1 MKTLNVTLAVIV
13 ITMFGIFASGLDQ
26 FLFFTIGLR
35 PLFLQVLAIASLSG
49 VVLARLIAHQRLD
62 FTPEVFLFLITSF
75 ILMFWIALS
84 ILWSTFSN
92 TTLQYLISQST
103 GLVFI
108 LTLTA
113 ALHDKDS
120 QDLAG
125 VVAVILAVFGSIICI
140 FDFIQPTYTSVPGR
154 GAGWYFN
161 SNDAGLMLVG
171 LGLIASFRLSRL
183 ANIILWSVISV
194 AVALTFS
201 RTGWATLSLS
211 LLILT
216 FQNRFGGGRARFVF
230 VGIVILLFAVLLT
243 TYLSGD
249 LYYFFAR
256 SSLAEYLD
264 PNTLA
269 RLGGSGSA
277 FDDYSSFER
286 EDVFRAGLE
295 AFFENPILGHGVGYT
310 SEWVQPVG
318 PHNMYILLLAEQG
331 IIGLILIIILFVF
344 MARSAGIRYVS
355 LSVLIII
362 YAATTHNLFMTFS
375 NGCLIAFAASQ
386 LSVSRKRSNDP
397 ATIPTRGLFTR

>member
-1 MKTLNVTLAVIV
+1 MKSLNLTLALVV
-13 ITMFGIFASGLDQ
+13 ITMFAIFASGLDQ
-26 FLFFTIGLR
+26 FLFFAIGLR
-35 PLFLQVLAIASLSG
+35 PLFLQLLAIAALLG
-49 VVLARLIAHQRLD
+49 VILARLIAHHRIE
-62 FTPEVFLFLITSF
+62 FTPKVFSFLIATF
-75 ILMFWIALS
+75 ILMLWVAIS
-84 ILWSTFSN
+84 VLWSSFSN
-92 TTLQYLISQST
+92 SALQALILQGS
-103 GLVFI
+103 GLIFI
-108 LTLTA
+108 LTLTV
-113 ALHDKDS
+113 ALHDKES
-120 QDLAG
+120 QGLTGVAAAVLA
-125 VVAVILAVFGSIICI
+125 IFGSVICI

-161 SNDAGLMLVG
+161 SNEAGFLLVG
-171 LGLIASFRLSRL
+171 LGLIASFRLSRI
-183 ANIILWSVISV
+183 ANIFFWSVISI

-216 FQNRFGGGRARFVF
+216 FQNRFGGGRARFLF

-286 EDVFRAGLE
+286 EDVFRAGLD
-295 AFFENPILGHGVGYT
+295 AFFKNPILGHGVGYT

-331 IIGLILIIILFVF
+331 IIGLILMIILFVF
-344 MARSAGIRYVS
+344 MTRSAGIRYVS

-386 LSVSRKRSNDP
+386 LSVSRKRSNNP
-397 ATIPTRGLFTR
+397 AIIPVHGLLTR